1 MSHYPDF
8 VTTHIT
14 PQPQI
19 KTLQLR
25 IVLLTLEYAR
35 MGLLDLFKKKKKPL
49 EEPAQPAVEVQEPD
63 SLDPVPAPLAAPLPE
78 SMPAQIELPATT
90 QSPDSQ
96 QSGRSRFRT
105 ALNRTRAFFTT
116 AFSSDPAQLVDDAYY
131 DEILDALVLSD
142 VGLELATELVER
154 MRRSMT
160 DLGLAYRRDV
170 PGVARNVLRDVLLDV
185 REAVPLTPG
194 KLNVI
199 MLVGVNGSG
208 KTTISAKLAHRLR
221 QEGLKVLLAAA
232 DTFRA
237 AATEQLAVWAE
248 RVGVDIVTGQQGAD
262 PAAVVFDATQAA
274 AARGIDVLIV
284 DTAGRLQTKHNLM
297 QELSKVTRTIDKACE
312 GASITRILVLDGTVG
327 QNALSQAELFNEA
340 CELTGIAMNKLDG
353 TAKGGSLFAVVNRLR
368 IPVLYIGMGEQ
379 LDDLLDFDP
388 AEFTSS
394 LIPDLD

>member
-1 MSHYPDF
+1 
-8 VTTHIT
+8 
-14 PQPQI
+14 
-19 KTLQLR
+19 
-25 IVLLTLEYAR
+25 
-35 MGLLDLFKKKKKPL
+35 MGLLDLFKRKKKQLDEAVQPVVDTPDIVDD
-49 EEPAQPAVEVQEPD
+49 ESEAQPAELQ
-63 SLDPVPAPLAAPLPE
+63 LADAI
-78 SMPAQIELPATT
+78 QLPAEQPPAMLTSDT
-90 QSPDSQ
+90 QPAT
-96 QSGRSRFRT
+96 RSRFRT
-105 ALNRTRAFFTT
+105 ALNRTRAFFTS
-116 AFSSDPAQLVDDAYY
+116 AFSSDPGQLVDEAYY
-131 DEILDALVLSD
+131 DEVLDALILSD
-142 VGLELATELVER
+142 VGLELATQLVER
-154 MRRSMT
+154 MRRSMS
-160 DLGLAYRRDV
+160 DRGLAYRRDV
-170 PGVARNVLRDVLLDV
+170 PGVARDVLRDVLLDV
-185 REAVPLTPG
+185 REAVPLVPG

-208 KTTISAKLAHRLR
+208 KTTISAKLAYRLR

-237 AATEQLAVWAE
+237 AATEQLAVWAG

-327 QNALSQAELFNEA
+327 QNALSQAELFNES

-353 TAKGGSLFAVVNRLR
+353 TAKGGSLFAVVNRLK

-379 LDDLLDFDP
+379 LEDLLDFDP
-388 AEFTSS
+388 GEFTSS
-394 LIPDLD
+394 LIPDTD